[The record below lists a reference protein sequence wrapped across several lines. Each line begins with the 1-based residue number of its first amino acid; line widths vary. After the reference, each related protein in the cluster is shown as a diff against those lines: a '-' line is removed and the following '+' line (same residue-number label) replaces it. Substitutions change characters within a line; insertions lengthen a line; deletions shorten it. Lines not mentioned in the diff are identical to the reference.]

1 MFHGELIINNYNK
14 AIQITEKKNAPEHQG
29 KNKEKEKEIDIV
41 THRFIFKGK
50 KCMTLLW
57 PNVRTW
63 YNCKSVP
70 MHMSKLEY
78 RFSINY
84 KSVLRTC
91 FKTREPLWT
100 AKLNYSWTLACTE
113 GSNKQQIKAFIG

>member
-57 PNVRTW
+57 PNVRT
-63 YNCKSVP
+63 
-70 MHMSKLEY
+70 
-78 RFSINY
+78 
-84 KSVLRTC
+84 
-91 FKTREPLWT
+91 
-100 AKLNYSWTLACTE
+100 
-113 GSNKQQIKAFIG
+113 